1 MALEL
6 VTMSTR
12 EIDRVDV
19 VRRILEHRLTK
30 AKAGELLGL
39 SGRQVHRLCVRYG
52 QRGPSGLVSLQR
64 GRPSNHR
71 LPDEIRERALAIVRE
86 HYADFGPTLAQE
98 KLLELHDLRVGR
110 ETLRKWLAAAGLWT
124 TRRERARDIHQP
136 RYRRDCYGELV
147 QIDGCDHDWFE
158 RRGPRCTLLV
168 YVDDATGKLMELRF
182 VPSESAFDY
191 FRSTL
196 AYVKR
201 HGRPIA
207 FYSDKHSIFRVH
219 AEGATGRSHGMS
231 QFGRA
236 LAQLNI
242 DIICANSP
250 QAKGRVERV
259 HKTLQDRLVKE
270 LRLHDIADV
279 EDGNAFLPE
288 FMRDYNDRFARPPRN
303 PHDAHRPLQGD
314 EDLEHVFSWQEE
326 RTLSLSLTVHYKR
339 KTYLVERSKEN
350 VLLARKR
357 VVVHEWEDGRVELH
371 CEGRHLPYSL
381 FDKNP
386 VVSQGAIVEN
396 KRLGAVLTVIQS
408 AQTERDRVRLAMH
421 GLTKREK
428 DRIIEERRAAG
439 LEPKPA
445 SAAAKVPRA
454 GDDRLGAMTVY
465 LQAKQDESK
474 SRRKLLES
482 MAAVRR
488 RVKAPARPE
497 A

>member
-1 MALEL
+1 
-6 VTMSTR
+6 
-12 EIDRVDV
+12 
-19 VRRILEHRLTK
+19 
-30 AKAGELLGL
+30 
-39 SGRQVHRLCVRYG
+39 
-52 QRGPSGLVSLQR
+52 
-64 GRPSNHR
+64 
-71 LPDEIRERALAIVRE
+71 
-86 HYADFGPTLAQE
+86 
-98 KLLELHDLRVGR
+98 
-110 ETLRKWLAAAGLWT
+110 
-124 TRRERARDIHQP
+124 
-136 RYRRDCYGELV
+136 
-147 QIDGCDHDWFE
+147 
-158 RRGPRCTLLV
+158 
-168 YVDDATGKLMELRF
+168 MELRF

-270 LRLHDIADV
+270 LRLHDIADM

-288 FMRDYNDRFARPPRN
+288 FMRDYNDRFSRPPRN
-303 PHDAHRPLQGD
+303 TYDAHRPLRGD

-339 KTYLVERSKEN
+339 KTYLVERTKEN

-371 CEGRHLPYSL
+371 CEGRQLPYSL
-381 FDKNP
+381 FDKNQ

-396 KRLGAVLTVIQS
+396 KRLGTVLAVIQS
-408 AQTERDRVRLAMH
+408 AQHERDRARLKLH
-421 GLTKREK
+421 GLTRREK
-428 DRIIEERRAAG
+428 DRILEQRRAAG

-445 SAAAKVPRA
+445 SAPAKLPTA
-454 GDDRLGAMTVY
+454 SEDRLGTI
-465 LQAKQDESK
+465 L
-474 SRRKLLES
+474 
-482 MAAVRR
+482 AAVRR
-488 RVKAPARPE
+488 RLRTQEDRQGV
-497 A
+497 